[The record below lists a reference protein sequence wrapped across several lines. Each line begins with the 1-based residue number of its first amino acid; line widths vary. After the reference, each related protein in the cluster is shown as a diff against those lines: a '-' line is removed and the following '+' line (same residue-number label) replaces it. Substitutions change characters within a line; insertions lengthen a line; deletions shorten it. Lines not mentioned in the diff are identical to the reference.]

1 VSYRSYEPLRAA
13 IEKKL
18 TSSVRDMSRIITKHR
33 ARDEEQAKKYSDL
46 MKNLIEC
53 GYTEHSAEVV
63 LTYAANNLWKD

>member
-1 VSYRSYEPLRAA
+1 
-13 IEKKL
+13 
-18 TSSVRDMSRIITKHR
+18 MSRIITKSR

-46 MKNLIEC
+46 VQNMIEC